1 MNSEVR
7 RATGFLSD
15 RDLLLIL
22 MAGVIGEVVL
32 EIFAWGVVPQ
42 IAGRPMRPDV
52 LVSDLAREL
61 GGIEIWRPLAVGI
74 HLALGAVVFPVIY
87 LKLQQKFKNLS
98 WLLLS
103 VLVGLAL
110 WAIAQ
115 TTLAPLAGRPF
126 MLGFDPTWG
135 FNTYTWSS
143 LIAHTLL
150 MVVIAYSYK
159 KLSERFADLH

>member
-32 EIFAWGVVPQ
+32 EIFAWGIVPQ
-42 IAGRPMRPDV
+42 IAGRPMRPHI
-52 LVSDLAREL
+52 LIMDLARVQ
-61 GGIEIWRPLAVGI
+61 GGVEMWTPLAVGI
-74 HLALGAVVFPVIY
+74 HLALGAVVFPMIY
-87 LKLQQKFKNLS
+87 LKLQQTFRNLS

-103 VLVGLAL
+103 TLVGLAL

-150 MVVIAYSYK
+150 MVVVAYSYK